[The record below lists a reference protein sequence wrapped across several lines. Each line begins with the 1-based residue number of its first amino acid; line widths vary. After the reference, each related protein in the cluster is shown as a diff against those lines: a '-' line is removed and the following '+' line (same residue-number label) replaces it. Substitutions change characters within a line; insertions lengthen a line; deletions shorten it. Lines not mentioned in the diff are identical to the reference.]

1 MEERS
6 GLRSAIEELSTLPK
20 VEAAQYDLDAAR
32 IPTKPFLHVCTLI
45 LQVLDKIG
53 PTMAVLRQDIHQNIQ
68 RLEVLC
74 ESNPTKYSNMIEILK
89 KEDSEGSA
97 RDSTSCSRAIL
108 WLTRKLIK
116 HKKTLKD
123 LSMDFMVVLLQRLV
137 KDPWQ
142 EMERAVEESYNVTLK
157 QWHGWVSSAAFKV
170 ALKLVPDNE
179 TFITLL
185 ITNDQNWD
193 NLREDMQTLVALL
206 VPLLEHIHSILVRMS
221 VSLSYF
227 PVSSFDVRC
236 RFLDF
241 AGSLSTGPVEVYLRR
256 IYGDQ
261 EGKKKQM
268 EFGFFLTC
276 SVLQPYLSFAAN
288 TCVNSV

>member
-1 MEERS
+1 MKRKMEERS

-108 WLTRKLIK
+108 WLTR
-116 HKKTLKD
+116 
-123 LSMDFMVVLLQRLV
+123 SMDFMVVLLQRLV

-206 VPLLEHIHSILVRMS
+206 VPLLEHIHSILGAYR
-221 VSLSYF
+221 
-227 PVSSFDVRC
+227 
-236 RFLDF
+236 LDR
-241 AGSLSTGPVEVYLRR
+241 LKST
-256 IYGDQ
+256 
-261 EGKKKQM
+261 
-268 EFGFFLTC
+268 
-276 SVLQPYLSFAAN
+276 
-288 TCVNSV
+288 